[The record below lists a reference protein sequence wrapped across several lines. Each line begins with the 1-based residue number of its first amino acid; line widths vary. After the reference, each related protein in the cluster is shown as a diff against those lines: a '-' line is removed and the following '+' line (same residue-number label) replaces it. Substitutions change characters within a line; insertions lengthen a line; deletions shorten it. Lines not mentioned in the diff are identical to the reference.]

1 MNFQPL
7 IGAARLA
14 LGRGK
19 GMECF
24 GDTPQ
29 AFLASLAPLLAFPLV
44 GAGALLLSGKPLVAL
59 LAFLLSLVGLLA
71 PAVLSHALAAR
82 WQREAQWM
90 RYATAFNW
98 CQWALPVAAFALLVG
113 LQVATGGGMAEETAA
128 ELLLLGLAIYGLWLH
143 WTVARHG
150 LDLPRGRAA
159 WFVAL
164 VNAGTVALVMVPR
177 LIGAAAR

>member
-1 MNFQPL
+1 MQPL
-7 IGAARLA
+7 IGAAQLA
-14 LGRGK
+14 FGRGE
-19 GMECF
+19 GMERF
-24 GDTPQ
+24 GQTAQ

-44 GAGALLLSGKPLVAL
+44 GAGVLLFSGKPVVAM
-59 LAFLLSLVGLLA
+59 LAFLLTLVAQLA

-82 WQREAQWM
+82 WGREARWM

-98 CQWALPVAAFALLVG
+98 CQWALPAVAFVLLVVS
-113 LQVATGGGMAEETAA
+113 QAAIGGGMAEEAA
-128 ELLLLGLAIYGLWLH
+128 GRLVVLGLAAYGLWLH

-164 VNAGTVALVMVPR
+164 VNVGTLALVMAPG
-177 LIGAAAR
+177 LIQGALG